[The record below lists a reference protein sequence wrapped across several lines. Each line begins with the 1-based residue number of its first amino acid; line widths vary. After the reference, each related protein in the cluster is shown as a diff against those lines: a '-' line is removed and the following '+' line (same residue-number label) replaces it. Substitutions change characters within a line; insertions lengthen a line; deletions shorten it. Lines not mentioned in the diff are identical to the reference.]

1 MWLLGYKESQAL
13 NWSCFLNWC
22 CKSLKWNWYSFVL
35 QPHTRKLYRLL
46 FRYCYCSQS
55 KPWAWTC
62 DCICMECVS
71 IQPGLTSE
79 TEPRPKRTCWP
90 SDKALAGCGTDCRL
104 SSYRKGGEMWLM
116 RTKRGGALWSQ
127 QRSNIII
134 STTPPLY
141 SQSHLHTHYLWNSC
155 VYTLLWGPPIAGQ
168 TIWTESQCSVQR
180 KYPTPGPADVKIQH
194 INIFKLKLTIY
205 FTLNLFVF
213 IQTTNNYFLQAVG

>member
-55 KPWAWTC
+55 KPWARTC

-79 TEPRPKRTCWP
+79 TEPRPKRTCRP

-116 RTKRGGALWSQ
+116 RTNRGGGGLCDHSSGPTLLSPQ
-127 QRSNIII
+127 PHHCTLSPI
-134 STTPPLY
+134 STPTIF
-141 SQSHLHTHYLWNSC
+141 
-155 VYTLLWGPPIAGQ
+155 GIAVSIPSSGGH
-168 TIWTESQCSVQR
+168 
-180 KYPTPGPADVKIQH
+180 P
-194 INIFKLKLTIY
+194 
-205 FTLNLFVF
+205 
-213 IQTTNNYFLQAVG
+213 